1 MQSGERSL
9 DAALSILLRG
19 ATLHGR
25 NLSLYRSSSVAGRPW
40 NTVYN
45 RFSILSPHSPPPPF
59 FISPSWHWETRV
71 AAGSNRCNDSGLR
84 RGGKKEKKIRQEIEA
99 VSNLVETTYSF
110 FSIPSFPPPWFASMT
125 LCPPLSSKLVSS
137 FFYFRYLFFCS
148 EFRRCFLNWK
158 RDWKTNV
165 YSSLNINDRSKLK
178 RMRGPNVYSER
189 TRKISRRWKRR

>member
-71 AAGSNRCNDSGLR
+71 AAGSNRRNDSGLR
-84 RGGKKEKKIRQEIEA
+84 RGGKKEKKIRQEIEPFRTWSKLLIFFFHPFLSSSMIRKHDA
-99 VSNLVETTYSF
+99 LSPSF
-110 FSIPSFPPPWFASMT
+110 FQTRFFFFLLS
-125 LCPPLSSKLVSS
+125 LPL
-137 FFYFRYLFFCS
+137 
-148 EFRRCFLNWK
+148 FL
-158 RDWKTNV
+158 
-165 YSSLNINDRSKLK
+165 
-178 RMRGPNVYSER
+178 
-189 TRKISRRWKRR
+189 

>member
-71 AAGSNRCNDSGLR
+71 AAGSNRRNDSGLR

-99 VSNLVETTYSF
+99 VSKLVETTYF
-110 FSIPSFPPPWFASMT
+110 FFPSLP
-125 LCPPLSSKLVSS
+125 
-137 FFYFRYLFFCS
+137 
-148 EFRRCFLNWK
+148 FLLH
-158 RDWKTNV
+158 D
-165 YSSLNINDRSKLK
+165 SQA
-178 RMRGPNVYSER
+178 
-189 TRKISRRWKRR
+189 

>member
-25 NLSLYRSSSVAGRPW
+25 NLSLYRSSSVAGRPC

-71 AAGSNRCNDSGLR
+71 AAGSNRRNDSGLR

-99 VSNLVETTYSF
+99 VSNLVETTYFFFHPFLSSSMIRKHDALSPSF
-110 FSIPSFPPPWFASMT
+110 FQTRFFFF
-125 LCPPLSSKLVSS
+125 LLSLPV
-137 FFYFRYLFFCS
+137 
-148 EFRRCFLNWK
+148 FL
-158 RDWKTNV
+158 
-165 YSSLNINDRSKLK
+165 
-178 RMRGPNVYSER
+178 
-189 TRKISRRWKRR
+189 